1 MKTMDKLK
9 SEQDRLCMWLSDDPD
24 HILQECGNILS
35 LNEFLAIHKQSSAY
49 EKMRELLKIIT
60 EKGGDACQSFF
71 DILRQNQACYPKL
84 QQLFSPNTQG
94 SHNPTVVAVGNS
106 VVTAREITNIKAKSL
121 CMKIETV
128 SDPGSCQSG
137 NVIGKVLQADYSAH
151 GGSVICAD
159 RISDATIDA
168 DVDFSVSVQTS
179 QVYAGTV
186 DETPPSS
193 SSQGPA
199 VNMIIEHKVELIDCL
214 RADHSFILQ
223 HVHAGCIVTDRQYQ
237 NLKHICLPEK
247 TLTDLIDQVIDNGQ
261 ISCSLF
267 IEVLKNPE
275 VVRTYPQLKD
285 ITRNLC

>member
-84 QQLFSPNTQG
+84 QQLFSPNTQ
-94 SHNPTVVAVGNS
+94 
-106 VVTAREITNIKAKSL
+106 
-121 CMKIETV
+121 
-128 SDPGSCQSG
+128 G